1 LPRLQTAR
9 LLIVPFG
16 LELLRAA
23 MRGAPELSR
32 AVGLPVAPGF
42 PNPDLV
48 QALPYQARSVE
59 RTPELAEWSGLMIH
73 AAEQA
78 VFGSLAFKDL
88 PDRTGTVEIGYGI
101 AEGYWGQGYTTE
113 AARAMAEWA
122 FLERGVR
129 RVIAECLESN
139 QGSIRVLEKLGM
151 RRLPARGSML
161 NWELRAEDWSA
172 GRVTRM

>member
-1 LPRLQTAR
+1 MPRLETAR
-9 LLIVPFG
+9 LLIVPFER
-16 LELLRAA
+16 ELLRAA

-59 RTPELAEWSGLMIH
+59 RTPALSEWSGLMIH
-73 AAEQA
+73 AAEQT
-78 VFGSLAFKDL
+78 VFGSLAFKGL

-101 AEGYWGQGYTTE
+101 AESYWRQGYTSE
-113 AARAMAEWA
+113 AARAMVDWA
-122 FLERGVR
+122 FRQPGVR
-129 RVIAECLESN
+129 RVIAECLETN

-161 NWELRAEDWSA
+161 NWELRAEDWRA
-172 GRVTRM
+172 QVTRL